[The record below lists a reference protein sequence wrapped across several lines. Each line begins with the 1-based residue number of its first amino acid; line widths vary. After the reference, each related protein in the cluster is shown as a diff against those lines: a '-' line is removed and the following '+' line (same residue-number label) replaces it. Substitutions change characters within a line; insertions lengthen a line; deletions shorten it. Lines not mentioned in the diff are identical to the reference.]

1 MKKTKHEREN
11 PDTIMEDLYR
21 YRAEMGEKMKDWTNE
36 EICDYY
42 NSIPPPEELLKE
54 LRAQLPQEPKKVL
67 GEGWELPKTKR
78 VKLPA
83 HLLTE
88 HDYVRSRRKPK
99 RKAVQHA

>member
-1 MKKTKHEREN
+1 MKKTKAEREN

-21 YRAEMGEKMKDWTNE
+21 YRAEMGAKMKGWSNE
-36 EICDYY
+36 EICAYY
-42 NSIPPPEELLKE
+42 NAIPSAEELLKE
-54 LRAQLPQEPKKVL
+54 LRAQCPQKPKRVL

-88 HDYVRSRRKPK
+88 HDYVRSRRKSK
-99 RKAVQHA
+99 RKAAQHA

>member
-1 MKKTKHEREN
+1 MKTKRSREN
-11 PDTIMEDLYR
+11 PDTILEDLHR
-21 YRAEMGEKMKDWTNE
+21 YRAAMAAKMKNWTDE

-42 NSIPPPEELLKE
+42 NSTPSPEEFLKQIQP
-54 LRAQLPQEPKKVL
+54 QLSKKPKKIL

-88 HDYVRSRRKPK
+88 HDWVRSRGKSK
-99 RKAVQHA
+99 RKTEQHA